1 MPVQQLVIHQKNSRT
16 LLDRWLKGFCHGAIG
31 DREISHESC
40 NTNFRTPCSS
50 NYISH
55 IYSRSNDIPD
65 FILQILPVGKHLG
78 QTMSPTVD
86 EGPHLPEE
94 LRVPLIRQV

>member
-40 NTNFRTPCSS
+40 NTNFRTPCSI
-50 NYISH
+50 NKLLDADGEDGKKTV
-55 IYSRSNDIPD
+55 NFVDI
-65 FILQILPVGKHLG
+65 I
-78 QTMSPTVD
+78 
-86 EGPHLPEE
+86 
-94 LRVPLIRQV
+94 